1 MPALALAPL
10 FVWVVALVALLLL
23 AASGLLAKFIT
34 NLIPDWHIPG
44 LGNIRSA
51 VAGAV
56 DSALQAIESTIQAAI
71 GPVEAWLRAPFHAL
85 QHLIDATITA
95 LESAFSAVARVWH
108 AAGELF
114 KYATTY
120 AHSLFWTLRVLLG
133 DAIRYLGLYAHT
145 LYNLAI
151 HYTGVLFKYATTYA
165 HELVWQVRV
174 LLGDAIST
182 LARYAHELF
191 TLAVTYA
198 GKLFDY
204 ATTYAHGL
212 FKVAEADAARLF
224 AAVRADALNWARAA
238 QRAAEVFASAA
249 VADAGRIIATDIT
262 VPVEQAWVAIRDDVA
277 AIEQILGADLPDVRA
292 IVRRLDIARVG
303 DIATAAGALAAVDV
317 LVLRYLRDCGIPG
330 CKSLHGLINDL
341 PKLFALVEG
350 AAFLAFLVDMC
361 HDPAGTA
368 TEVETVAGGIIT
380 DTVDVM
386 QRVLGI

>member
-1 MPALALAPL
+1 MPVVALAPIA
-10 FVWVVALVALLLL
+10 VVVAALLALLLL
-23 AASGLLAKFIT
+23 YGAALLVKFVAG
-34 NLIPDWHIPG
+34 LIPNWHIPG

-51 VAGAV
+51 VAGAL
-56 DSALQAIESTIQAAI
+56 DSALQAVESTIQAAI
-71 GPVEAWLRAPFHAL
+71 APVENWLRAPFHVL

-120 AHSLFWTLRVLLG
+120 AHSLFHTLQVLLG

-145 LYNLAI
+145 LYTLAI
-151 HYTGVLFKYATTYA
+151 HYAAGLFRYATTYA
-165 HELVWQVRV
+165 HSLFHTLQV
-174 LLGDAIST
+174 LLGDAIRY
-182 LARYAHELF
+182 LGQYAHTLYS
-191 TLAVTYA
+191 LAVKYSA
-198 GKLFDY
+198 DLFNY
-204 ATTYAHGL
+204 GTRYAHGL
-212 FKVAEADAARLF
+212 YESALAEAGRLF
-224 AAVRADALNWARAA
+224 DTATRDALAWARAA
-238 QRAAEVFASAA
+238 EAAAKAFATAA
-249 VADAGRIIATDIT
+249 VADAGRIIASDIT

-292 IVRRLDIARVG
+292 IVRRLDIARVS

-330 CKSLHGLINDL
+330 CKSLHGLINEL

-368 TEVETVAGGIIT
+368 GEIETVAGGIIT
-380 DTVDVM
+380 DTIGTM
-386 QRVLGI
+386 TRVLGI